1 MIRHTLSYDYT
12 EDDNDPD
19 AYRFYDRL
27 IELLNTV
34 TEHANDVNQ
43 GLAIEYDDDLEM
55 VSLRRKWL

>member
-1 MIRHTLSYDYT
+1 MIRHTLSYDHT

-34 TEHANDVNQ
+34 TEHANDTHQ

-55 VSLRRKWL
+55 VSLRRKWF